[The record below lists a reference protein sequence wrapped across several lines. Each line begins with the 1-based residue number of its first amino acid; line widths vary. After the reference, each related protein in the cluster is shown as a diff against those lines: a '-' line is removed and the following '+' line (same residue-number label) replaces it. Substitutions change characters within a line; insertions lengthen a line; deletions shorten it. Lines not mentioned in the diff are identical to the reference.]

1 LEYDVTQEPEDDE
14 IDPVLALRQ
23 IVFALG
29 TAAEPG
35 YR

>member
-1 LEYDVTQEPEDDE
+1 LEYAVTQEPDDE